1 MNSELTPFPPITLA
15 QMKGIKLM
23 NRIDTKFVT
32 TVDVLR
38 EFLKLAQPYYYVQDM
53 NGKRLMPYH
62 TIYLDTPRL
71 SMYTDHQ
78 CGKKHRYKVRMRMYE
93 NDGATFLEVKN
104 KSNKGRTKKKRIVI
118 DDLVYDTEEQQDFVG
133 QLTPYAASTLS
144 PVIENRFRRI
154 TLVNKDKT
162 ERLTIDLELQFHSL
176 LSGDTVQMP
185 NHVIIELK
193 RDGLTP
199 SPALSLLQYLRIKQS
214 GFSKY
219 AIGMAL
225 TNKTLRQNNFKER
238 IMYLKKLERRMK
250 IKS

>member
-1 MNSELTPFPPITLA
+1 MHTELEHYPPITLA

-32 TVDVLR
+32 TVDMLR

-53 NGKRLMPYH
+53 DGKRLMPYH
-62 TIYLDTPRL
+62 TIYLDTPELR
-71 SMYTDHQ
+71 MYHDHQ

-93 NDGATFLEVKN
+93 NDRVSFLEVKN
-104 KSNKGRTKKKRIVI
+104 KSNKGRTKKKRIEI
-118 DDLVYDTEEQQDFVG
+118 ADLIYETDEQREFVG
-133 QLTPYAASTLS
+133 NKTPYDAGLLK

-154 TLVNKDKT
+154 TLVNREKT
-162 ERLTIDLELQFHSL
+162 ERLTIDLDLRFQSL
-176 LSGDTVQMP
+176 LSGDEVAMP
-185 NHVIIELK
+185 QHVVIELK
-193 RDGLTP
+193 RDGLIP

-225 TNKTLRQNNFKER
+225 TNKNLKQNNFKER
-238 IMYLKKLERRMK
+238 IRYLEKL
-250 IKS
+250 IIDN